1 MLQNSLKNLKLNIN
15 LGRDKLTLK
24 NATVCVLSLSAF
36 YFSYKYF
43 SNYFKN
49 KNSQTENDN
58 QDDQNTSN
66 ENQNNNQEDL
76 NNTTNNKKKPVP
88 GFKLKN
94 TPFTNEL
101 YQTIY
106 KNLKSKNT
114 GGVLQQSTT
123 NEIVV

>member
-58 QDDQNTSN
+58 QDDENTSN
-66 ENQNNNQEDL
+66 ENL
-76 NNTTNNKKKPVP
+76 NNTAKPNNQKKPNP
-88 GFKLKN
+88 GFKLKK
-94 TPFTNEL
+94 TPFSNEL